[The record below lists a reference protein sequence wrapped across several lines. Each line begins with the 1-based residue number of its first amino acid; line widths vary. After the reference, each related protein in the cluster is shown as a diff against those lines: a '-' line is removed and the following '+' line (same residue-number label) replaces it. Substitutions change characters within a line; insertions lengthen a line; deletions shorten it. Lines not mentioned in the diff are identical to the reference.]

1 MDFLGWQIP
10 ILYSDEHL
18 ICVNKPAGLLS
29 IPGGYNSNALDLH
42 ALLETEYGRL
52 WTVHRLDKDTS
63 GVILFA
69 RSVEAH
75 KYLND
80 QFEKRLV
87 KKTYHVLVDG
97 QPPKDEFETNAPL
110 FVDGNRRHMTVVNHQ
125 MGKPALTLF
134 KVLARYQQYSLI
146 QASPQTG
153 YTHQIRAHLLFL
165 GFPILAD
172 PLYKFPETKETLP
185 TNSSPRPDLASIIS
199 RTALHALQIILTHP
213 ATHLE
218 LCLQAPYPVDFQKAV
233 DHLSNH

>member
-1 MDFLGWQIP
+1 MDFSGRQIS
-10 ILYSDEHL
+10 ILYNDEHL

-29 IPGGYNSNALDLH
+29 IPGGYNSNAPDLH
-42 ALLETEYGRL
+42 ALLETEFGRL

-75 KYLND
+75 KFLND

-87 KKTYHVLVDG
+87 KKTYHALVDG
-97 QPPKDEFETNAPL
+97 QPPQDEFETNAPL
-110 FVDGNRRHMTVVNHQ
+110 YIDGNRRHMTVVNHQ
-125 MGKPALTLF
+125 MGKPAMTLF
-134 KVLARYQQYSLI
+134 KVLVRYHQYSLI

-165 GFPILAD
+165 SFPILAD
-172 PLYKFPETKETLP
+172 PLYKFPETKDAP
-185 TNSSPRPDLASIIS
+185 HTNSTGPGKSPIIS

-213 ATHLE
+213 VTHLD
-218 LCLQAPYPVDFQKAV
+218 LCLQAPYPDDFQKAV
-233 DHLSNH
+233 DHLSNY